1 MVYRGNAEID
11 ESTLEDWPF
20 DNPASQYVLHST
32 PPPRAR
38 GRIDHATATT
48 RTGIWQC
55 TVGTMECTEQG
66 DELCTIVSGTV
77 HVTNVNTGETVT
89 LQAGDSLK
97 ILDQQRLLWKVV
109 QDVTKVFYGFKEDGY
124 AD

>member
-1 MVYRGNAEID
+1 
-11 ESTLEDWPF
+11 
-20 DNPASQYVLHST
+20 
-32 PPPRAR
+32 
-38 GRIDHATATT
+38 
-48 RTGIWQC
+48 
-55 TVGTMECTEQG
+55 MECTEQG
-66 DELCTIVSGTV
+66 DELCTIVSGMV

-89 LQAGDSLK
+89 LQAGDSQK